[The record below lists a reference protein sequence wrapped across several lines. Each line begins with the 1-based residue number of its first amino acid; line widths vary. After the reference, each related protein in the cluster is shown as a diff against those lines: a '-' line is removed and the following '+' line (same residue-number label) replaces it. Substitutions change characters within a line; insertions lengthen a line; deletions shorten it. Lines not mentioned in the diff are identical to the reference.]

1 MIASTAIISYLLSY
15 KQLFREPSQTN
26 NFRYSKKMLNNQ
38 LKSKFGQIFI
48 RDILNPSLTP
58 QKINVLPFYLIFVP
72 APLNENHKVTFFF
85 SQIHPDYK
93 NTVSFQRLCTTL
105 KSLPVKMLVKLD
117 PINNK
122 TCVQTIYTRRTT
134 LTFPKRLLSK
144 KAARRFS

>member
-1 MIASTAIISYLLSY
+1 
-15 KQLFREPSQTN
+15 
-26 NFRYSKKMLNNQ
+26 MLNNQ

-93 NTVSFQRLCTTL
+93 NTVSF
-105 KSLPVKMLVKLD
+105 
-117 PINNK
+117 
-122 TCVQTIYTRRTT
+122 
-134 LTFPKRLLSK
+134 
-144 KAARRFS
+144 